1 MKNLTKEVKIGVA
14 GIVALALL
22 FLGINFLKG
31 INLFKSSNFYYIEFS
46 DVKRLAKSS
55 PVYAD
60 GYNIGIVRDIF
71 YNYNKN
77 GHVIVEIQI
86 DDQMRI
92 PKGSSAELV
101 SEMLGG
107 CNLNLLLAN
116 NPRERYEPGDT
127 IIGKENTDLMSQAAT
142 MIPKVE
148 KTLNT
153 VDSLVSTLNRIVS
166 DPNIARILANTN
178 QLTAS
183 LNQTTQDL
191 NKVIRN
197 DIPAMTQKFTAVGDH
212 VIQLTEKVNAL
223 DLEGTLTKVDTTM
236 SNLQMT
242 TDKLNRTDNSI
253 GLLLNDTTLYG
264 NINTTIGS
272 ADSLL
277 RDLKAHPKRY
287 VHFSIFGRK
296 DK

>member
-1 MKNLTKEVKIGVA
+1 MKHLTKEVKIGIA

-31 INLFKSSNFYYIEFS
+31 INLFQSSNFYYIEFTN
-46 DVKRLAKSS
+46 VKGLAKSS

-60 GYNIGIVRDIF
+60 GYNIGIVREIY
-71 YNYNKN
+71 YNYQKN
-77 GHVIVEIQI
+77 GHVIVEIQVN
-86 DDQMRI
+86 DQMRI

-101 SEMLGG
+101 SEILGG

-116 NPRERYEPGDT
+116 NPRERFEPGDT
-127 IIGKENTDLMSQAAT
+127 IIGTENLGLMDQAAT
-142 MIPKVE
+142 MVPKVE

-153 VDSLVSTLNRIVS
+153 VDSLVTNLNRILS
-166 DPNIARILANTN
+166 DPNITQILANAN
-178 QLTAS
+178 QLTAN

-191 NKVIRN
+191 NKVIRK
-197 DIPAMTQKFTAVGDH
+197 DIPGMTQKFTDVGDH
-212 VIQLTEKVNAL
+212 VIQLTDKVNAM
-223 DLEGTLTKVDTTM
+223 DLQGTLNKVDTTM
-236 SNLQMT
+236 NNLQLAT
-242 TDKLNRTDNSI
+242 EKLNSTDNSI
-253 GLLLNDTTLYG
+253 GLLLNDSSLYG